1 MLQVNGQ
8 HNHQARSVPTA
19 VVEMDAPTFKGMSNS
34 KDNQGKINPKIMKTD
49 VAQPESSKRKAY
61 LLVTMYRSG
70 STLTGEMFNRNP
82 DFLYYFEV
90 DKYLKINY

>member
-19 VVEMDAPTFKGMSNS
+19 VVEMDAPNS
-34 KDNQGKINPKIMKTD
+34 KAQSNAKEVQGKINPKLIKTD
-49 VAQPESSKRKAY
+49 LAKPQSAKRKAY

-90 DKYLKINY
+90 E

>member
-1 MLQVNGQ
+1 LTSNGL
-8 HNHQARSVPTA
+8 HNHQARSVSPS
-19 VVEMDAPTFKGMSNS
+19 VLEMEAPS
-34 KDNQGKINPKIMKTD
+34 KNAAAAEKNGAKINPKLVKAAPSHEVSLKIET
-49 VAQPESSKRKAY
+49 KRKGY

-90 DKYLKINY
+90 KF